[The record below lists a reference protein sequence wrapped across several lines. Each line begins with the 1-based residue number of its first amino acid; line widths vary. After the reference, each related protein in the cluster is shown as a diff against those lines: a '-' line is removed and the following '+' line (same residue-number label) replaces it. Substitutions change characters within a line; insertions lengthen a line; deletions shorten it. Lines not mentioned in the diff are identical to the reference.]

1 MVTNTPSVATAP
13 RPAGGKPPFT
23 FRKEVRSPRQ
33 DNGVFCLTPGEPKP
47 PRSFSGGPAQGNGEH
62 KQQNNKVT
70 LLGRLDR
77 DAVVRQTTNGH
88 TVANFSLGVDESYKD
103 RLGEWQ
109 KVTWHRVQ
117 VWGELAETVGKD
129 LLQGVRVYVEGRLIY
144 RHWVDRQSQERTSAE
159 IVASAIRF
167 LDAAPRRPAT
177 NTSEFTEQ
185 KAPN

>member
-1 MVTNTPSVATAP
+1 MVTNTASVATAP
-13 RPAGGKPPFT
+13 RPAGGKPFT

-47 PRSFSGGPAQGNGEH
+47 PRSFSGGPTQGNGEH

-70 LLGRLDR
+70 LLGRLGR

-109 KVTWHRVQ
+109 KKVTWHRVQ

-159 IVASAIRF
+159 IVASTIRF
-167 LDAAPRRPAT
+167 LDAAPRRQAT

-185 KAPN
+185 KAAN